1 MANINSFAENMNKAT
16 EALVDGIKLLSAYGE
31 SATTSDSSI
40 NVTLI
45 DGTVVNIPST
55 ANLAKRVERAENTIA
70 AFTKNQGIVETDDDT
85 YRKIKIDA
93 VPKAPDTIDTLP
105 DVSTF
110 HIDANWFFE
119 DLMFPKC
126 VVKLNLK
133 GKIDDDSDRI
143 YVNRIILDNKNE
155 NTVSFYNEQIKGQNL
170 KYPQLIELLNK
181 NDISYSEDTQ
191 VVDVPLSYEEYSGE
205 FIIKSVKNED
215 SKLWYYLDTLNY
227 SNIDKNGNTISSNYI
242 LSKGDTLRFNDSLYI
257 ITNIDQNTKKITIDS
272 YSGYESP
279 AVGYGFNI
287 YNDPF
292 KDKNVDI
299 AIGFNEIDIL
309 YIKAINE
316 NYNILG
322 KEWSAPTSFVTNDLI
337 IEDGTMPLSQYYPS
351 YVMDFGREMIAKA
364 KQNTIYAYD
373 GLEPNAPVLDANA
386 LEVVQINTQLEATLD
401 TEEYN
406 NLTSSIVSV
415 KSTVEDLRKNII
427 ANKEEIIKTIDSDK
441 QTTLQN
447 KIDADTQSL
456 STYTTQYNT
465 LVNELNT
472 LLNENG
478 AIGYTPK
485 YHIRGFFPIPEPKY
499 TDTENLTGKQEVIGF
514 DIMYRYIHTDN
525 TATDLKTFNY
535 DNNGLTVSAVFSDW
549 NMVTSK
555 IKEQVYD
562 SDLDM
567 YKWSTEEVGD
577 GTTININQIDI
588 PIRNGEKVE
597 IKARSISEAGYPSN
611 PVKSAWSNT
620 VTISFP
626 SNLITNDAATNIIN
640 SAKDD
645 KTAVVLQN
653 TLSAAGVYTHL
664 SDSSETYK
672 HSAKNI
678 SYTYSIADSSNNVT
692 YNTTNLEEY
701 IKTLEQ
707 RISNLENK

>member
-31 SATTSDSSI
+31 SSTTYDASVS
-40 NVTLI
+40 VTLI

-55 ANLAKRVERAENTIA
+55 ANLARRVERAENTIA
-70 AFTKNQGIVETDDDT
+70 AFTKNQGIIETDDDT
-85 YRKIKIDA
+85 YRKVKVDT
-93 VPKAPDTIDTLP
+93 VPKAPDTIEDLP
-105 DVSTF
+105 EISEF
-110 HIDANWFFE
+110 HINSNWFFE

-133 GKIDDDSDRI
+133 GKINDDSDRI
-143 YVNRIILDNKNE
+143 YVNRVILDYKND
-155 NTVSFYNEQIKGQNL
+155 NIASFYEEQIKGNNI
-170 KYPQLIELLNK
+170 KYTQLIELLNK
-181 NDISYSEDTQ
+181 NEIPYSEDTQ
-191 VVDVPLSYEEYSGE
+191 IVDIPLSYEQFNGE
-205 FIIKSVKNED
+205 FTINSIKNED
-215 SKLWYYLDTLNY
+215 GKLWYYLDTINY
-227 SNIDKNGNTISSNYI
+227 SNIDNNGNIISSNYL

-257 ITNIDQNTKKITIDS
+257 ITNIYQNAKKITIEAS
-272 YSGYESP
+272 VGYESP
-279 AVGYGFNI
+279 AVGYAFNI

-292 KDKNVDI
+292 KEKNVNI
-299 AIGFNEIDIL
+299 SIGFNEIDIL

-316 NYNILG
+316 NYNIVS
-322 KEWSAPTSFVTNDLI
+322 KEWSNPTSFITNDLI
-337 IEDGTMPLSQYYPS
+337 IENGTMPLSQYYPS
-351 YVMDFGREMIAKA
+351 YVMDFGKEMIAKA
-364 KQNTIYAYD
+364 KQNFIYAYD
-373 GLEPNAPVLDANA
+373 GLEPNTPVLDETT
-386 LEVVQINTQLEATLD
+386 LEVVQINTQLETTLD

-427 ANKEEIIKTIDSDK
+427 ANKEEIIKTISESEK
-441 QTTLQN
+441 TTLQN
-447 KIDADTQSL
+447 KINADTESL

-485 YHIRGFFPIPEPKY
+485 YHIRGFFPIPDPKY
-499 TDTENLTGKQEVIGF
+499 TDDVNKTGKQEVIGF

-535 DNNGLTVSAVFSDW
+535 DNNGNKISAVFSDW
-549 NMVTSK
+549 NLVTSK

-562 SDLDM
+562 ENLDM
-567 YKWSTEEVGD
+567 YKWTDEEVGD
-577 GTTININQIDI
+577 GATININQIDI

-597 IKARSISEAGYPSN
+597 IKIRSISEAGYPSN
-611 PVKSAWSNT
+611 PVKSKWSNT

-626 SNLITNDAATNIIN
+626 SNLITNDAASNIIN

-653 TLSAAGVYTHL
+653 TMSAAGVYTHL
-664 SDSSETYK
+664 SDSSETFK
-672 HSAKNI
+672 HSADNI
-678 SYTYSIADSSNNVT
+678 SYTYKGSNSDN
-692 YNTTNLEEY
+692 YTTTSLSEY
-701 IKTLEQ
+701 IKTLEY
-707 RISNLENK
+707 RINTLENSK

>member
-16 EALVDGIKLLSAYGE
+16 EAFVDGMKLLSAYGE
-31 SATTSDSSI
+31 SATTSDSSVS
-40 NVTLI
+40 VTLI
-45 DGTVVNIPST
+45 DGTVVYIPST
-55 ANLAKRVERAENTIA
+55 ANLARRVEKAENTIA
-70 AFTKNQGIVETDDDT
+70 AFTKNQGIIETDDDT
-85 YRKIKIDA
+85 YRKIKVDA
-93 VPKAPDTIDTLP
+93 VPKAPDTIETLP
-105 DVSTF
+105 DITNF

-126 VVKLNLK
+126 VVKINLK
-133 GKIDDDSDRI
+133 DKIDDDADRI
-143 YVNRIILDNKNE
+143 YVNRVILDYKDE
-155 NTVSFYNEQIKGQNL
+155 NTVSFYEEQINGQNL
-170 KYPQLIELLNK
+170 KYTQLIELLNK

-191 VVDVPLSYEEYSGE
+191 VVDVPLSYEPYSGE
-205 FIIKSVKNED
+205 FIINSIKNED
-215 SKLWYYLDTLNY
+215 NKLWYYLDTLNY
-227 SNIDKNGNTISSNYI
+227 ANIDSNGNVISSNYI
-242 LSKGDTLRFNDSLYI
+242 LSKGDKLRFNDSLYI
-257 ITNIDQNTKKITIDS
+257 ITNIDQNLKKITIDS

-279 AVGYGFNI
+279 AVGYAFNV

-292 KDKNVDI
+292 SEKNVNI

-322 KEWSAPTSFVTNDLI
+322 KEWSAPTSFITNNLI
-337 IEDGTMPLSQYYPS
+337 MENGTMTLSQYYPS

-364 KQNTIYAYD
+364 KQNAIYAYD
-373 GLEPNAPVLDANA
+373 GLEPNAPVLDENS

-427 ANKEEIIKTIDSDK
+427 SNKEEIIKTIEESK
-441 QTTLQN
+441 KTTLQN
-447 KIDADTQSL
+447 KINADTESL

-485 YHIRGFFPIPEPKY
+485 YHIRGFFPVPEPKY
-499 TDTENLTGKQEVIGF
+499 TDSENLTGKQEVIGF

-535 DNNGLTVSAVFSDW
+535 DNNGSTVSAVFSDW

-567 YKWSTEEVGD
+567 YKWTTEDVGD
-577 GTTININQIDI
+577 GSTININQIDI

-620 VTISFP
+620 ITISFP
-626 SNLITNDAATNIIN
+626 SNLVTNDAVTNIIN

-653 TLSAAGVYTHL
+653 TMSAAGVYTHL
-664 SDSSETYK
+664 SDSSETFK
-672 HSAKNI
+672 HSSDNI
-678 SYTYSIADSSNNVT
+678 SFTYKDDTSSNFVTVSLTDYINNVIMAK
-692 YNTTNLEEY
+692 L
-701 IKTLEQ
+701 
-707 RISNLENK
+707 NKA